1 MTHMSTYGTLVCVFL
16 CPKGRKAMKDRDFK
30 RRIAYEV
37 LIILGVLALLLFVCR
52 LWPILL
58 LVILGI
64 FVAAIRLLFLSQTK
78 VEVIQPM
85 PPPTPKDPT
94 EKDVQNMAYNVIQR
108 KITELVTEAYP
119 QARWYGSLLTPRS
132 RFLQVKTPKFS
143 STMREDTGKRSSMFK
158 TSELLA

>member
-78 VEVIQPM
+78 V
-85 PPPTPKDPT
+85 
-94 EKDVQNMAYNVIQR
+94 
-108 KITELVTEAYP
+108 
-119 QARWYGSLLTPRS
+119 
-132 RFLQVKTPKFS
+132 
-143 STMREDTGKRSSMFK
+143 
-158 TSELLA
+158 